1 MREEK
6 AKRRWRERP
15 PVLEGGL
22 AGQVSRGARS
32 AADHFDPRPHQSSP
46 NHTPLIS
53 TRRGTKAVHVL
64 HVMHVTARAHAP
76 LSLSVSLSVRPSVVR
91 APPCISSVFLLR
103 PLQPSPYY
111 PPLHPSIS
119 TRRWSRVLVIGL
131 RAEPR
136 DRGASF
142 EIDVWEYRSDNWN
155 CRSYFIY
162 SQRYW

>member
-76 LSLSVSLSVRPSVVR
+76 LSLCLSLRQSVCGSRATLHQQRFPLTPTPTLPLLSPSSPFHFDTPLITR
-91 APPCISSVFLLR
+91 ARYRV
-103 PLQPSPYY
+103 
-111 PPLHPSIS
+111 
-119 TRRWSRVLVIGL
+119 TSRT
-131 RAEPR
+131 
-136 DRGASF
+136 S
-142 EIDVWEYRSDNWN
+142 
-155 CRSYFIY
+155 
-162 SQRYW
+162 